1 MNTSHHAQHANDPNP
16 TPSERQLISSTEVRL
31 RGTMQLDLTSAEGR
45 LYRIL
50 VSLPDAPPPP
60 EGYPI
65 IYMLDGHY
73 LFATMLEAERSQ
85 SRRTEKTGATASIIV
100 GIGYPSELPNS
111 PERHF
116 DYTLPVPPQQL
127 PASRDGQPWP
137 AHGGADLF
145 LQFIEQVLKPEIEC
159 RLPVNQ
165 AHQTLL
171 GHSFGGLFTLHALFS
186 SPQSFRNYVAA
197 SPSLHW
203 AQPLIADEEQQ
214 FVHTIQK
221 QHREQAQTDPH
232 HLLIVAGEL
241 ECAAPFYMLQN
252 ARTLAERLSGLE
264 AYGLHVRFREYPE
277 ENHGSVVPS
286 MISAALRT
294 ASL

>member
-1 MNTSHHAQHANDPNP
+1 M
-16 TPSERQLISSTEVRL
+16 TPSNHSHDSHTAHLTQSELQPLTVAEVRL
-31 RGTMQLDLTSAEGR
+31 RGTMQLNLLSAEGR
-45 LYRIL
+45 AYRIL
-50 VSLPDAPPPP
+50 VSLPDSPAPPA
-60 EGYPI
+60 GYPI

-85 SRRTEKTGATASIIV
+85 SRRTEKTGAVASIIV

-116 DYTLPVPPQQL
+116 DYTLPVPSQQL
-127 PASRDGQPWP
+127 PPSRDGQPWP

-145 LQFIEQVLKPEIEC
+145 LQFIEQVLKPEIE
-159 RLPVNQ
+159 RLLPVNR

-171 GHSFGGLFTLHALFS
+171 GHSFGGLFTLHTLFT

-203 AQPLIADEEQQ
+203 AQPLIAEEEQQ
-214 FVHTIQK
+214 FVDYMK
-221 QHREQAQTDPH
+221 QQQERGQTKTH

-252 ARTLAERLSGLE
+252 ARTLAERLTALE
-264 AYGLHVRFREYPE
+264 ESGLHVRFREYPE